1 MYGQTLQDL
10 IDLSKEK
17 EHDEIIK
24 NARIL
29 QPLTFENLGNFLYG
43 LGYFNKG
50 IFSNVD
56 YRCLVLTCDTFIRQ
70 LEGHKS
76 VTLYEIRLFLDL
88 CRQYGKSTEQQAL
101 KGGNT

>member
-1 MYGQTLQDL
+1 MYSSVLQDL

-24 NARIL
+24 NAPIL
-29 QPLTFENLGNFLYG
+29 QPLTFENLGNFLFG

-50 IFSNVD
+50 VFSSVD
-56 YRCLVLTCDTFIRQ
+56 YKCLVLTCDTFINKLR
-70 LEGHKS
+70 GHEI

-88 CRQYGKSTEQQAL
+88 CKHYGISTEQQAL

>member
-1 MYGQTLQDL
+1 MYGSTLQDL

-17 EHDEIIK
+17 EHDEVIK

-43 LGYFNKG
+43 LGYYNKG
-50 IFSNVD
+50 ILSNVD
-56 YRCLVLTCDTFIRQ
+56 YKCLVLTCDALIRQ
-70 LEGHKS
+70 LEGHRS
-76 VTLYEIRLFLDL
+76 VTLYETRLFLDL
-88 CRQYGKSTEQQAL
+88 CKQYGISTKQQTS